1 MKNVL
6 RIDHKNGKII
16 MDREFSIK
24 SSTYGT
30 QEYTHLQNARKDY
43 PEYTVERKVI
53 KKNSKKEAFK
63 GLTYEYM
70 EKYMA
75 RYNVSEDILQQYKN
89 VRFDVQ
95 CHSIRYPYVKKWFLK
110 TFPDVKD
117 LGLADVEVDEV
128 SIVENNAADAAQ
140 VA

>member
-43 PEYTVERKVI
+43 PEYSVERKVI
-53 KKNSKKEAFK
+53 KKNSQKEAFK
-63 GLTYEYM
+63 GLTYTYM
-70 EKYMA
+70 ERYMD
-75 RYNVSEDILQQYKN
+75 RYNVKESIRQEYQDMRFN
-89 VRFDVQ
+89 VE
-95 CHSIRYPYVKKWFLK
+95 CHSVRYPKVKAWFLK
-110 TFPDVKD
+110 TFPEVKN
-117 LGLADVEVDEV
+117 LGTINEEC
-128 SIVENNAADAAQ
+128 DAAAAA
-140 VA
+140 VSA

>member
-6 RIDHKNGKII
+6 KIDHKNGKII

-70 EKYMA
+70 EKYMN
-75 RYNVSEDILQQYKN
+75 RYGVSKEIWQEYED
-89 VRFDVQ
+89 VRFNVQ
-95 CHSIRYPYVKKWFLK
+95 CHSVRYPKVKKWFLS
-110 TFPDVKD
+110 TFPDIKD
-117 LGLADVEVDEV
+117 LGMMDE
-128 SIVENNAADAAQ
+128 ECAAADAAQ